1 MTWVPKQ
8 FALAGGVNEK
18 DPQFLVNAKNPGA
31 LAFSRNY
38 ECLSGSGYRRMDG
51 YERYDSQ
58 ASPTAANY
66 KWFTFNLGSV
76 APTDQLKVKGA
87 TSAAVGYVCGT
98 AIVDGLTQWASGY
111 AYGRVALVVT
121 SGTFQDNEMLQKF
134 SDSSD
139 MLRLTSAGTVGANTD
154 DSWPLWIKGARRYY
168 RDLIVKVPGFG
179 SVLGVFMLNGYL
191 YAWRATAAD
200 HTLQALYKATGGAWV
215 LQTLTG
221 YLRFST
227 GTIEITEGQ
236 TITGASSGATAVVR
250 RVSIGAGSYAGPTYA
265 SGRFA
270 ITSVTGAFTNGEN
283 IQVGGVTKAVAVGAN
298 VVASAMT
305 STAARHQTRYKNFY
319 ASLNLK
325 RIYGCDGVNRA
336 YEFDGTYFINIETGM
351 TTDVPKYLEVFNN
364 HLFFAYAGGSLQNSG
379 VGTPLI
385 WSVRSGASEIGLGD
399 DPTGISASGVV
410 LTVTSATTVG
420 VLTGT
425 SNQDWFLRSVQ
436 DAAGSISYT
445 QQEVGGQNLFLDHNG
460 VKILIP
466 PPPAGSQYD
475 TASLSQNIKTT
486 IKTSATRAIDSLYTT
501 TKGHYR
507 LYFSDKTGVIGTFEG
522 GKLQGWTQQKY
533 SHQFTCSIEGND
545 TTGALRLFSGTEDG
559 YVMELDVGA
568 SFDGEEI
575 ESLLQ
580 LPFGYWGY
588 PNRDKRL
595 HTLTLEL
602 STSRAFELYY
612 AIDFDY
618 GASLQPGRYIA
629 AADTTA
635 ALSAFALFGE
645 LFWDTAVLS
654 SPTINIDGIG
664 KSVGVA
670 LYHKDAITD
679 AFTMYAGLL
688 QFTPLGVKRGGG

>member
-1 MTWVPKQ
+1 MTWTDKQ

-18 DPQFLVNAKNPGA
+18 DPQFLVNAKAPGA

-58 ASPTAANY
+58 VSPSLANY
-66 KWFTFNLGSV
+66 KWFTFNQGSV
-76 APTDQLKVKGA
+76 APTDQLKVIGG
-87 TSAAVGYVCGT
+87 TSGAVGYVCGT
-98 AIVDGLTQWASGY
+98 AVVDGLPQFSSGY

-121 SGTFQDNEMLQKF
+121 SGTFVDNEWLEKF
-134 SDSSD
+134 SDNSH
-139 MLRLTSAGTVGANTD
+139 LLYLTSAGTNGATTD
-154 DSWPLWIKGARRYY
+154 SAWATWIKGARRYY

-179 SVLGVFMLNGYL
+179 SVLGVFMLNGSL

-200 HTLQALYKATGGAWV
+200 HTVQALYKATGGAWV

-221 YLRFST
+221 YLRFDN

-236 TITGASSGATAVVR
+236 TITGATSGATAVVR
-250 RVSIGAGSYAGPTYA
+250 RVSIGSGSYAGPTFA

-270 ITSVTGAFTNGEN
+270 ITGVTGTFQNAEN
-283 IQVGGVTKAVAVGAN
+283 IQVGGVTKARAVGAN
-298 VVASAMT
+298 VTASVMT
-305 STAARHQTRYKNFY
+305 ATAARHQTRYRNFY
-319 ASLNLK
+319 AALNLK
-325 RIYGCDGVNRA
+325 RIYGLDGVNRA

-385 WSVRSGASEIGLGD
+385 WSPRSGASEIGLGD
-399 DPTGISASGVV
+399 DPTGMSASGVV
-410 LTVTSATTVG
+410 LCVTSATSVQ

-436 DAAGSISYT
+436 DAAGSLSYT
-445 QQEVGGQNLFLDHNG
+445 AQEVGGQNLFLDRNG
-460 VKILIP
+460 IKILIP

-486 IKTSATRAIDSLYTT
+486 IKESATDVVDSLYAT

-507 LYFSDKTGVIGTFEG
+507 LYFSDKTGIIGTFEG
-522 GKLQGWTQQKY
+522 GKLQGYTQQKY
-533 SHQFTCSIEGND
+533 SHQFTCSVEGND
-545 TTGALRLFSGTEDG
+545 TSGGLRLFAGTEDG

-575 ESLLQ
+575 ESILQ

-602 STSRAFELYY
+602 STERAFDLYY
-612 AIDFDY
+612 AIDFNY

-629 AADTTA
+629 PADDTSP
-635 ALSAFALFGE
+635 LSDFALFGE
-645 LFWDTAVLS
+645 LFWDTSVLS
-654 SPTINIDGIG
+654 APTINIDGVG
-664 KSVGVA
+664 RSVGLA
-670 LYHKDAITD
+670 LYHKDAVTN

-688 QFTPLGVKRGGG
+688 QFTVLGVKRGGG